1 MTLASNLQFR
11 LALCKDA
18 LRFRNDAL
26 KPPTVFASPPP
37 PPRARAAHTP
47 AGEMSQEQ
55 TSATANVEASKR
67 LQKELMSLMM
77 SNELDGLASAFPEED
92 NLFKWVGTLKGS
104 DHTVYETLEFKITMS
119 FPEDYPYTAP
129 TIKFAT
135 P

>member
-1 MTLASNLQFR
+1 MILSPDCPDDVDLEEFR
-11 LALCKDA
+11 PDRAQRTPRTK
-18 LRFRNDAL
+18 
-26 KPPTVFASPPP
+26 FA
-37 PPRARAAHTP
+37 RRTRP

>member
-1 MTLASNLQFR
+1 M
-11 LALCKDA
+11 
-18 LRFRNDAL
+18 
-26 KPPTVFASPPP
+26 
-37 PPRARAAHTP
+37 RAAHTP

-77 SNELDGLASAFPEED
+77 SNELEGLASAFPEED

>member
-1 MTLASNLQFR
+1 MS
-11 LALCKDA
+11 
-18 LRFRNDAL
+18 
-26 KPPTVFASPPP
+26 
-37 PPRARAAHTP
+37 
-47 AGEMSQEQ
+47 SQEQ
-55 TSATANVEASKR
+55 TSATANVSGNVEASKR

-77 SNELDGLASAFPEED
+77 SNELEGLASAFPEED

>member
-1 MTLASNLQFR
+1 
-11 LALCKDA
+11 
-18 LRFRNDAL
+18 
-26 KPPTVFASPPP
+26 
-37 PPRARAAHTP
+37 
-47 AGEMSQEQ
+47 MSQEQ
-55 TSATANVEASKR
+55 TSATANGICSAEASKR

-77 SNELDGLASAFPEED
+77 SNELEGLASAFPEED